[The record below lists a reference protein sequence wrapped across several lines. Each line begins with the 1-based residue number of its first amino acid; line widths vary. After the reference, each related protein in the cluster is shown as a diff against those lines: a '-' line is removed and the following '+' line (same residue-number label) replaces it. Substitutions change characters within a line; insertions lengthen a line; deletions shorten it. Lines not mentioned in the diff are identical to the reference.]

1 MQIDSP
7 YGDSPSGADEGVRL
21 AVPGAINFNK
31 EVSGLTAFY
40 PLP

>member
-1 MQIDSP
+1 
-7 YGDSPSGADEGVRL
+7 VRL